1 MYKLVAEV
9 ASRGKLPIVLGI
21 PECCETCALCLCVC
35 FACMCVFGYVVCM
48 SVSHIH
54 TCDTQ
59 YAHFGAQSTRHSGHT
74 CTTGRFGVE
83 ENRPR
88 LGKGK
93 VVYEGSPCNCYLQS
107 PAPQQD
113 HYPDSYC

>member
-48 SVSHIH
+48 SVSHVYCLVC
-54 TCDTQ
+54 TKDGSTPWT
-59 YAHFGAQSTRHSGHT
+59 AHYGG
-74 CTTGRFGVE
+74 
-83 ENRPR
+83 
-88 LGKGK
+88 
-93 VVYEGSPCNCYLQS
+93 GS
-107 PAPQQD
+107 
-113 HYPDSYC
+113 HGWDSLSFPM